1 MARATNGPASRARR
15 KRILLRAKGF
25 RGFRSKLFRYAKDAV
40 YKAWQ
45 YEYRDRKKRKG
56 QFRRLWTAR
65 ISAAV
70 RPLGLTY
77 SRFMEGLKAA
87 NVDLDR
93 KSLSELA
100 IANPEAFK
108 AVFEQA
114 KKAGRDITVLY
125 DKFTR
130 EPKADDQNVKYFYE
144 GSRFYTVEVN
154 PSLERGYEIGFKAGK
169 HELFPFPF
177 EVASKNANL
186 VQNPGW

>member
-45 YEYRDRKKRKG
+45 YEYRDRKRRKG
-56 QFRRLWTAR
+56 QFRRLWSAR

-87 NVDLDR
+87 NIDLDR
-93 KSLSELA
+93 KSLADLA
-100 IANPEAFK
+100 VSNPEAFK
-108 AVFEQA
+108 AVFDAA
-114 KKAGRDITVLY
+114 KKAIDAKQGATLA
-125 DKFTR
+125 K
-130 EPKADDQNVKYFYE
+130 
-144 GSRFYTVEVN
+144 
-154 PSLERGYEIGFKAGK
+154 
-169 HELFPFPF
+169 
-177 EVASKNANL
+177 
-186 VQNPGW
+186 